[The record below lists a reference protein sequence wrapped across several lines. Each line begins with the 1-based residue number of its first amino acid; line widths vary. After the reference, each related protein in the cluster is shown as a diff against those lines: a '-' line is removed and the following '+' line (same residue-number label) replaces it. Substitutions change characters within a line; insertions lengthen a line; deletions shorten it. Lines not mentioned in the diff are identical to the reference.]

1 MKKYLIFSICL
12 LSVVILNA
20 QIKVDNTGYV
30 GINNSN
36 PTHQLDVSGDFR
48 AEESGYSVEFINGYF
63 LPTGDVNLG
72 SSTNRWVYFY
82 ADYPTF
88 STNPQIDSDESFK
101 TDITDFSAVSG
112 QLNRLRAVKYK
123 LKKDKNSD
131 NTYFGFI
138 AQEVLTIFPEIV
150 VKRKDGTYGIRYSDL
165 IPVIVKSLQEQNK
178 IIDELKI
185 RVEKLEDQVKTIDD
199 LNARLTAL
207 ETAAKK

>member
-20 QIKVDNTGYV
+20 QIKVDNSGKV
-30 GINNSN
+30 GINNAN
-36 PTHQLDVSGDFR
+36 PSYQLDVSGNFR
-48 AEESGYSVEFINGYF
+48 ASEYGNSIIFSNGY
-63 LPTGDVNLG
+63 LIPSGDVSLG
-72 SSTNRWVYFY
+72 DYSSRWTTLY
-82 ADYPTF
+82 AESPIF
-88 STNPQIDSDESFK
+88 SSNPLIDSDESFK

-138 AQEVLTIFPEIV
+138 AQEVMTIFPEIV

-185 RVEKLEDQVKTIDD
+185 RVEKLEDDVKTIED
-199 LNARLTAL
+199 LKARLTTL
-207 ETAAKK
+207 EAAAKK